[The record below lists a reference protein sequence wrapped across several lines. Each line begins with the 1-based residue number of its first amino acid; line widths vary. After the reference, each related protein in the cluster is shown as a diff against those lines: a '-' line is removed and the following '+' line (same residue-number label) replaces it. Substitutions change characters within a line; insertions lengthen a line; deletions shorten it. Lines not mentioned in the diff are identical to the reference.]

1 MLSFVGIFYS
11 ISIIASRKSKAIIM
25 NMALAFLMLI
35 ASLIMNGMLAYDN
48 NLFIQFLFDL
58 NPYGQ
63 IAQLT
68 GMESLNMFRCLIIDM
83 VVFAIFTIFGI
94 KYFDNK
100 DIMN

>member
-48 NLFIQFLFDL
+48 NLFIQLLFDL

-68 GMESLNMFRCLIIDM
+68 GMESLNMLMCLIIDM